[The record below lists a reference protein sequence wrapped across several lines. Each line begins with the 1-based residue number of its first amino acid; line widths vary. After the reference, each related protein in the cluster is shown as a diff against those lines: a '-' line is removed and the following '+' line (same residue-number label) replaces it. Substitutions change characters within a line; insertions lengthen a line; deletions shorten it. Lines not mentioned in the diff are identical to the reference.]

1 MTLYE
6 IAQQYKDFFDFLEDN
21 PDLPDETVKDTFEA
35 IDGEFEIKADSIA
48 SYIKSLRLEAAA
60 IKDEADALTQRA
72 KAKTAKADRL
82 LQMLLGYMQELNKNK
97 IETARN
103 VITLRNNPPAVEVYD
118 MDALTLQRPDL
129 LSAKPPEPNKKA
141 IAALLKVGAEVPGC
155 RQTTTQSLMIR

>member
-6 IAQQYKDFFDFLEDN
+6 ITQQYKDFFDYLEDN
-21 PDLPDETVKDTFEA
+21 PDLSDEAIKDTFEA
-35 IDGEFEIKADSIA
+35 IDGEFEVKADNTA

-60 IKDEADALTQRA
+60 IKEEADALSTRA
-72 KAKTAKADRL
+72 KAKLAKADRL
-82 LQMLLGYMQELNKNK
+82 NLYLLKHMQELNKNK

-118 MDALTLQRPDL
+118 MDALTLQRPEL